1 MQVTAVMQTANFV
14 SAFYPPMMPVAVLEL
29 KPSIGAYTNPYQF
42 AKESAFPGQC
52 L

>member
-1 MQVTAVMQTANFV
+1 MQAANFV
-14 SAFYPPMMPVAVLEL
+14 SALKPPMMPVAVLEL
-29 KPSIGAYTNPYQF
+29 KPSGGANTQAYQF